1 MEPFHGNTVAVYTE
15 EPGESIADV
24 VWKRTVLDVYGD
36 PNDVGEGPEHHVVA
50 ADFDGDGDDEF
61 LVATFWRTTRRYWSS

>member
-1 MEPFHGNTVAVYTE
+1 
-15 EPGESIADV
+15 
-24 VWKRTVLDVYGD
+24 
-36 PNDVGEGPEHHVVA
+36 VGEGPEHHVVA